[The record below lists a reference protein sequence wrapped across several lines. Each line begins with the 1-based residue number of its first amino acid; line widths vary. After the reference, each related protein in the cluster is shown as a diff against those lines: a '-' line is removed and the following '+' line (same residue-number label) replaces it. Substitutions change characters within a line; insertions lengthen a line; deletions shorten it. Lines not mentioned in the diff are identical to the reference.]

1 MKTISTLLV
10 ANRGEIA
17 VRVMRTARALGIR
30 TVAVYSDADET
41 ALHVRTADQSV
52 RIGESPVADS
62 YLQIERVIAAA
73 KQCGADAIHP
83 GYGFLSENQQFADA
97 CDQAGLIFVGPPK
110 TAIEVMGDKAK
121 AKRAM
126 LAAGVPCIPGYQ
138 GESQDEATLVSEAEA
153 IGMPVMLKAAAGG
166 GGRGMRLVEDAT
178 QLAASMALAKSEAE
192 NAFGSGELIIEKAVL
207 QPRHVEIQVFGDGH
221 GNVIHL
227 GERDC
232 SVQRRHQKVVEESP
246 CPVMTEE
253 LRAAMGAAAV
263 EAARAVNYVGAGTVE
278 FLLDQSGDFYFLEM
292 NTRLQV
298 EHPVTE
304 MVTGLDL
311 VEWQLRVARGE
322 SLPASQDDIAL
333 TGHAIEVRL
342 YAEEPEQ
349 GFLPSTGPI
358 HLFSLPEGE
367 GLRVD
372 AGVES
377 GDAVSP
383 FYDAMVAK
391 VIGYGATREDARRRL
406 LTGLQEGALLGL
418 GNNRDFLVDML
429 DRPAFVAGEA
439 TTAFIAENYGDHFS
453 RGEAPTSVVAAA
465 AVIQHLLALGRCAQA
480 APTVSPELFDWSSR
494 GRSVTVRDYGA
505 PDAPHIVTLETRS
518 AGHYS
523 VQVGDDCH
531 EFELQAFEQTRCELA
546 CDGARE
552 LYQFIEIDD
561 VTLHISDSS
570 YTAVFTDR
578 RRITPDA
585 EEAAGS
591 GTVVAPMHGQL
602 LTMEVQPGD
611 AVTQGQRLAVLE
623 AMKMQHEICAA
634 ASGTVLEVAANPGA
648 QVAAGDTLVVL
659 EVED

>member
-17 VRVMRTARALGIR
+17 VRVMRTARTLGIR

>member
-1 MKTISTLLV
+1 MKTISTLLI

-30 TVAVYSDADET
+30 TVAVYSDADEK

-83 GYGFLSENQQFADA
+83 GYGFLSENQEFADA
-97 CDQAGLIFVGPPK
+97 CDQAGLIFIGPPK
-110 TAIEVMGDKAK
+110 TAIEIMGDKAK

-166 GGRGMRLVEDAT
+166 GGRGMRLVEDVT

-322 SLPASQDDIAL
+322 PLPASQEDVAL

-372 AGVES
+372 AGVET

-391 VIGYGATREDARRRL
+391 VIGYGDTREDARRRL
-406 LTGLQEGALLGL
+406 LTGLEEGALLGL
-418 GNNRDFLVDML
+418 GNNRDFLIDVL
-429 DRPAFVAGEA
+429 DRPAFIAGEA

-453 RGEAPTSVVAAA
+453 REETPSSVVAAA

-494 GRSVTVRDYGA
+494 GKSVTVRDYGA
-505 PDAPHIVTLETRS
+505 PGAPNIVTLETRS
-518 AGHYS
+518 AGYYS
-523 VQVGDDCH
+523 VQVGGNLH
-531 EFELQAFEQTRCELA
+531 AFELQAFEETHCELT
-546 CDGARE
+546 CDGVRE
-552 LYQFIEIDD
+552 LYHFVEIDD
-561 VTLHISDSS
+561 VTLHISDPRH
-570 YTAVFTDR
+570 TAVFTDR

-585 EEAAGS
+585 EEAAGG

-611 AVTQGQRLAVLE
+611 TVAQGQRLAVLE

-634 ASGTVLEVAANPGA
+634 ASGTVLEVAANPGT

>member
-30 TVAVYSDADET
+30 TVAVYSDADEK

-52 RIGESPVADS
+52 RIGEAPVADS
-62 YLQIERVIAAA
+62 YLQIERVVAAA

-83 GYGFLSENQQFADA
+83 GYGFLSENQEFADA
-97 CDQAGLIFVGPPK
+97 CDQAGLIFIGPPK
-110 TAIEVMGDKAK
+110 TAIEIMGDKAK

-166 GGRGMRLVEDAT
+166 GGRGMRLVDDVT

-322 SLPASQDDIAL
+322 PLPATQDDIAL

-391 VIGYGATREDARRRL
+391 VIGYGDTREDARRRL
-406 LTGLQEGALLGL
+406 LTGLEEGALLGL
-418 GNNRDFLVDML
+418 GNNRDFLIDVL

-453 RGEAPTSVVAAA
+453 REETPSSVVAAA

-494 GRSVTVRDYGA
+494 GKSVTVRDYGA
-505 PDAPHIVTLETRS
+505 PDAPNIVTLETRS
-518 AGHYS
+518 AGYYS
-523 VQVGDDCH
+523 VQVGGNLH
-531 EFELQAFEQTRCELA
+531 AFELQAFEETHCELA
-546 CDGARE
+546 CDGVRE
-552 LYQFIEIDD
+552 LYHFVEIDD
-561 VTLHISDSS
+561 VTLHISDPCH
-570 YTAVFTDR
+570 TAVFTDR

-585 EEAAGS
+585 EEEAGG

-611 AVTQGQRLAVLE
+611 TVAQGQRLAVLE

-634 ASGTVLEVAANPGA
+634 ASGTVLEVAANPGT